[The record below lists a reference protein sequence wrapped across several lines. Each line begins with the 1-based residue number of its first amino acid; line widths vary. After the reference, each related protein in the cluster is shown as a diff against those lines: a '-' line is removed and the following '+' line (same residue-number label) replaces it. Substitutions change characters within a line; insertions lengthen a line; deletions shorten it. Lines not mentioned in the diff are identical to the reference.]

1 MQIGS
6 ALHRRLTLRNQMVK
20 PKRAIYHNPRFHKD
34 VFSRLFF
41 PRGAMML
48 GLLCVGVLEGAT
60 GAGKVS
66 DGVYFSALN
75 NFTIPVP

>member
-1 MQIGS
+1 MAPVSI
-6 ALHRRLTLRNQMVK
+6 RTC
-20 PKRAIYHNPRFHKD
+20 
-34 VFSRLFF
+34 F
-41 PRGAMML
+41 PDYSFRGAMML

-60 GAGKVS
+60 AAGKVS